1 MKKIAIYGLASL
13 FALSFVACDNY
24 EEPNP
29 TPQTNPQEPIF
40 KASDITVTN
49 DFGSEVYDLT
59 SLAEAGSNIK
69 VATISSAVEPEGYT
83 FGSKV
88 LISADD
94 FANSYTVASTVEA
107 SEEGGYVVCVSPTD
121 LENVYFDNISKA
133 PAEKELKARVLVETV
148 IGSQVAIVGSPDN
161 FYGPYTFRVKPMTRM
176 SYLYTPGDSNGWN
189 QEQSQRLYSFDSV
202 KFNGYALL
210 SGAFKFTSQ
219 PNWDGVNYGFG
230 GEEGT
235 LSTDGDASNL
245 EVASAGLYYC
255 NADVEKLTYSVAQVN
270 TYGVIGDA
278 TPGGWDASTALTP
291 SDDSLV
297 WTGTIEFKGGEFKFR
312 ANDAWDINLGGD
324 MSSLTQGGDNIASP
338 GEGTYEVTL
347 NLRDIPYSCTLV
359 KK

>member
-107 SEEGGYVVCVSPTD
+107 SEEGGYVVCVCRRQTSRM
-121 LENVYFDNISKA
+121 FIS
-133 PAEKELKARVLVETV
+133 T
-148 IGSQVAIVGSPDN
+148 I
-161 FYGPYTFRVKPMTRM
+161 
-176 SYLYTPGDSNGWN
+176 
-189 QEQSQRLYSFDSV
+189 SQRLRQRR
-202 KFNGYALL
+202 N
-210 SGAFKFTSQ
+210 
-219 PNWDGVNYGFG
+219 
-230 GEEGT
+230 
-235 LSTDGDASNL
+235 
-245 EVASAGLYYC
+245 
-255 NADVEKLTYSVAQVN
+255 
-270 TYGVIGDA
+270 
-278 TPGGWDASTALTP
+278 
-291 SDDSLV
+291 
-297 WTGTIEFKGGEFKFR
+297 
-312 ANDAWDINLGGD
+312 
-324 MSSLTQGGDNIASP
+324 
-338 GEGTYEVTL
+338 
-347 NLRDIPYSCTLV
+347 
-359 KK
+359 